1 MTTVSGLDE
10 EIVITPIRGTTRV
23 ISVLI
28 VDDSLG
34 IRDGLK
40 GILAPHPDVEVV
52 GEAGHGLEAIAVANE
67 LRPDVILMDAQMPR
81 MDGMEAT
88 HFIKRHLPEVK
99 VLFLAMIV
107 DHRKAAVDAGAD
119 GFLLKSSGRA
129 ELLQAIRNL
138 GHAA

>member
-1 MTTVSGLDE
+1 MITASGQDE
-10 EIVITPIRGTTRV
+10 EMGVSVTSGATRAIR
-23 ISVLI
+23 VLI
-28 VDDSLG
+28 VDDSPD

-40 GILAPHPDVEVV
+40 GILAPHSDVEVV
-52 GEAGHGLEAIAVANE
+52 GEAGHGLEAIAIANE

-88 HFIKRHLPEVK
+88 HFIKRHLPEAK
-99 VLFLAMIV
+99 VLFLAMIL